1 MLCQAGT
8 GRASKQLGDFKEH
21 IRNEWNHKKKSKR
34 FRSVFLFYF
43 EKQSI
48 NTVCKHAKLLSAL
61 AEEVISLE
69 FIFTPQLIWVSSN
82 CYLWVSMQASGC
94 RFHSEW
100 NLQRSV
106 GVRLLVYR
114 FFMNA
119 QNLDWILKCFHL
131 FLRICSLKVFHA
143 WCAIRVFS
151 VFAEIYVDYSRFPL
165 ASPFISLSRSFL
177 CYFGLDTH
185 RTGCFALISSVAI
198 DSIKSIFITSAS
210 FLLHSTWTVEVFSVS
225 LSETENREK
234 ETCATINVSNAETH
248 TNIK

>member
-1 MLCQAGT
+1 MKSQ
-8 GRASKQLGDFKEH
+8 KKEQK
-21 IRNEWNHKKKSKR
+21 IQKC
-34 FRSVFLFYF
+34 FFLFYF

-165 ASPFISLSRSFL
+165 ASPFISLSLFSLLFWPRHPSNRLFCINIISCHRL
-177 CYFGLDTH
+177 NKKYLHYIGL
-185 RTGCFALISSVAI
+185 L
-198 DSIKSIFITSAS
+198 SAP
-210 FLLHSTWTVEVFSVS
+210 LHTWTVEVFSVS

>member
-21 IRNEWNHKKKSKR
+21 IRNEWNHKKRAKDSEV
-34 FRSVFLFYF
+34 FFLFYF

-82 CYLWVSMQASGC
+82 CYLWVSGC

-131 FLRICSLKVFHA
+131 FLCICSLKVFHA

-165 ASPFISLSRSFL
+165 ASPFISLSLSLF
-177 CYFGLDTH
+177 
-185 RTGCFALISSVAI
+185 FAIL
-198 DSIKSIFITSAS
+198 AS
-210 FLLHSTWTVEVFSVS
+210 TPIEQVVLH
-225 LSETENREK
+225 
-234 ETCATINVSNAETH
+234 
-248 TNIK
+248 

>member
-1 MLCQAGT
+1 MKSQ
-8 GRASKQLGDFKEH
+8 
-21 IRNEWNHKKKSKR
+21 KKSKR

-131 FLRICSLKVFHA
+131 FLCICSLKAFHA
-143 WCAIRVFS
+143 WCAIHVFS
-151 VFAEIYVDYSRFPL
+151 VFAVLTTVDSHWLLP
-165 ASPFISLSRSFL
+165 SSLSLSFL

>member
-1 MLCQAGT
+1 MNEITKKEQKIQKCFFILFWKAKYKH
-8 GRASKQLGDFKEH
+8 SKH
-21 IRNEWNHKKKSKR
+21 
-34 FRSVFLFYF
+34 
-43 EKQSI
+43 
-48 NTVCKHAKLLSAL
+48 CKHAKLLSAL

-165 ASPFISLSRSFL
+165 ASPFISLSLFSLLFWPRHPSNRLFCINIISCHRL
-177 CYFGLDTH
+177 NIKYLHYIGLLSAPLH
-185 RTGCFALISSVAI
+185 MNSG
-198 DSIKSIFITSAS
+198 SIFS
-210 FLLHSTWTVEVFSVS
+210 F
-225 LSETENREK
+225 SEWNWK
-234 ETCATINVSNAETH
+234 
-248 TNIK
+248 